1 MRHQRIKIEME
12 DFNITHI
19 IERYGLT
26 DHDMAVLLWP
36 EARFP
41 LSALKRLKRG
51 ESCLNEKQ
59 IARIAAY
66 LGVTVS
72 DLLATA
78 TGWQSRIE
86 SGAMTLIKR
95 FPRATYRVLI
105 NYRGSFVTIM
115 RNNVLAEQLVV
126 DTSAFTLDGFLNFID
141 ININRIENGNNQD

>member
-1 MRHQRIKIEME
+1 ME
-12 DFNITHI
+12 DFDITHI

-78 TGWQSRIE
+78 TGWRTRIE
-86 SGAMTLIKR
+86 SGAMTFVKR
-95 FPRATYRVLI
+95 LPQATYRVLV

-115 RNNVLAEQLVV
+115 RNNVLAKQLVV